1 MKTTNAQISTLRFK
15 SFNKD
20 STTMSRQI
28 PGCDSAT
35 ADSLEA
41 TSTDVSR
48 DMTGELEKD
57 VGKAV

>member
-1 MKTTNAQISTLRFK
+1 
-15 SFNKD
+15 
-20 STTMSRQI
+20 MSRQI

-35 ADSLEA
+35 EDSLEA
-41 TSTDVSR
+41 TSTDVSQ